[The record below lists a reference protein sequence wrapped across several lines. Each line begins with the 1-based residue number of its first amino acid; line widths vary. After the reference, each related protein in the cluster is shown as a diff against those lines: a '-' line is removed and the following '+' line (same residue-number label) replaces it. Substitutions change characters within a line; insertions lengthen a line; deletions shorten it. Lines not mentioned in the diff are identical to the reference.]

1 MNQQKIS
8 TFKAISIFGG
18 ATVYFY
24 LLLFTLFPFLKSHYF
39 LNPAVYWFI
48 TGYFLFIPIFLCAI
62 ILVRSEGNKSTN
74 EVLSALNIKAFSKRD
89 WKYVVLG
96 TLLAFILTGVVFGI
110 SSYLNKQF
118 GLRMLNTQPWFLKM
132 NSFQGNER
140 LLLLLWL
147 PMFLFNMLGEELLWR
162 GYIQARMKI
171 KYSWL
176 LSSLLWMCFH
186 LPFGFDLIIMLIPFL
201 IIIPYVFYKTN
212 NTSVGILIHTIY
224 NGPIFV
230 LIALGLN

>member
-1 MNQQKIS
+1 MKQQEIS
-8 TFKAISIFGG
+8 TFKAVAIFGG
-18 ATVYFY
+18 ATLYFY
-24 LLLFTLFPFLKSHYF
+24 CLLYTLFPFLKSHYL

-48 TGYFLFIPIFLCAI
+48 TGYFLFIPLFLYAI
-62 ILVRSEGNKSTN
+62 LLVKAEGNNSKS
-74 EVLSALNIKAFSKRD
+74 EILSALNIKVLSKRD
-89 WKYVVLG
+89 WKYVVLAS
-96 TLLAFILTGVVFGI
+96 LLAFILTGVVFGI
-110 SSYLNKQF
+110 SSFLNKQF
-118 GLRMLNTQPWFLKM
+118 GLRTLDTQPWFLKM
-132 NSFQGNER
+132 NPFQGDER
-140 LLLLLWL
+140 FLLLLWL
-147 PMFLFNMLGEELLWR
+147 PMFLLNMLGEELLWR

-212 NTSVGILIHTIY
+212 NTSVCILIHTIY

-230 LIALGLN
+230 LIALGLS